1 MRNEQYVSYI
11 WRMERSSHIT
21 SSYAVLRYGGAS
33 QARARAELAIT
44 PLQARQQETIFNVP
58 RPGKMLDR
66 MRPRFAR
73 HEAHV
78 AAILAGGGYPVLR
91 L

>member
-1 MRNEQYVSYI
+1 
-11 WRMERSSHIT
+11 METSSHLT
-21 SSYAVLRYGGAS
+21 STYAALRYGGAS
-33 QARARAELAIT
+33 QDRARAELAIT
-44 PLQARQQETIFNVP
+44 PSDACKLEAVFNVR
-58 RPGKMLDR
+58 RPGKLLDR

-78 AAILAGGGYPVLR
+78 AAVLATGGYPALR

>member
-1 MRNEQYVSYI
+1 
-11 WRMERSSHIT
+11 MEHTAHTPST
-21 SSYAVLRYGGAS
+21 YAALRYGGAS

-44 PLQARQQETIFNVP
+44 PDHARKLEAVFNVP
-58 RPGKMLDR
+58 RPGKLMDR

-78 AAILAGGGYPVLR
+78 SAVLAGGGYPAIR
-91 L
+91 R